1 MNKKDLS
8 ERDICSKYITP
19 ALQQSGW
26 DLMSQVREEV
36 TFTAGKIYIKGKKH
50 ARGKKKRADYILY
63 YKKNIPLAIIEAKD
77 NNHLP
82 GDGIQQGL
90 NYASILDVPFVFSS
104 NGDSFIFH
112 DKTISK
118 EIEIDINNFPSP
130 YDLWSK
136 YKKFKNI
143 KTDDERAITQD
154 YFVESSNY
162 ELRYYQQIAINK
174 SIENIVNN
182 QKQRL
187 LLVMATGTGKT
198 QVAFQIIYRLWKS
211 KQKKRILFL
220 ADRTSLI
227 DQTMRNDFRHFKE
240 AMTTIDSNNVSKAHN
255 IYLALYQGLTGHSDD
270 LFKQFSKDFF
280 DLIIVDE
287 CHRGS
292 AREDSQWRKI
302 LDYFNNATH
311 LGLTATPKETK
322 EVSNTEYFGDPIYT
336 YSLKQGIDDGFL
348 APYKVLKIT
357 LDVDT
362 DGWRPPKDFKDKD
375 GKLIEDRIYN
385 RKDFDKNIVIEER
398 RQAVAKKI
406 TEYLKVNGVYSKSII
421 FCVDIE
427 HSEGM
432 RSKLVNMNSDLVSE
446 NEKYITRITGDNDEA
461 KVYLDEFIDPAERY
475 PVIATTSKLMTT
487 GIDSQTCK
495 LIVLDTNIGS
505 STEFKQIIGRGTR
518 VNEDYDK
525 YFFTIMD
532 FRNATSLFADKDF
545 DGEPIR
551 IKELSENDEIGE
563 FDEEIDIENIKD
575 EITGEK
581 ISFDN
586 SEDENKDNNDKK
598 KKKVFVDG
606 VDVQIINERVQYI
619 GLDGKL
625 ITENLINY
633 SKRNILK
640 KYQTLSI
647 FLNEWNKTT
656 QKEIIIKELES
667 KGVFFE
673 NIKNIMGN
681 NFDPFDLICHIAFDK
696 KPLTRLERINN
707 IKKRDY
713 FTKYEKKARLVIEA
727 ILEKY
732 SDGGI
737 LNYEDLSIINLDPI
751 NKVGTPV
758 EIAEF
763 FGGKESLFKVMNEI
777 SNQIYDTGKI

>member
-1 MNKKDLS
+1 
-8 ERDICSKYITP
+8 
-19 ALQQSGW
+19 
-26 DLMSQVREEV
+26 
-36 TFTAGKIYIKGKKH
+36 
-50 ARGKKKRADYILY
+50 
-63 YKKNIPLAIIEAKD
+63 
-77 NNHLP
+77 
-82 GDGIQQGL
+82 
-90 NYASILDVPFVFSS
+90 
-104 NGDSFIFH
+104 
-112 DKTISK
+112 
-118 EIEIDINNFPSP
+118 
-130 YDLWSK
+130 
-136 YKKFKNI
+136 
-143 KTDDERAITQD
+143 
-154 YFVESSNY
+154 
-162 ELRYYQQIAINK
+162 
-174 SIENIVNN
+174 
-182 QKQRL
+182 
-187 LLVMATGTGKT
+187 
-198 QVAFQIIYRLWKS
+198 
-211 KQKKRILFL
+211 
-220 ADRTSLI
+220 
-227 DQTMRNDFRHFKE
+227 
-240 AMTTIDSNNVSKAHN
+240 
-255 IYLALYQGLTGHSDD
+255 
-270 LFKQFSKDFF
+270 
-280 DLIIVDE
+280 
-287 CHRGS
+287 
-292 AREDSQWRKI
+292 
-302 LDYFNNATH
+302 
-311 LGLTATPKETK
+311 
-322 EVSNTEYFGDPIYT
+322 
-336 YSLKQGIDDGFL
+336 
-348 APYKVLKIT
+348 
-357 LDVDT
+357 
-362 DGWRPPKDFKDKD
+362 
-375 GKLIEDRIYN
+375 
-385 RKDFDKNIVIEER
+385 
-398 RQAVAKKI
+398 
-406 TEYLKVNGVYSKSII
+406 
-421 FCVDIE
+421 
-427 HSEGM
+427 
-432 RSKLVNMNSDLVSE
+432 
-446 NEKYITRITGDNDEA
+446 
-461 KVYLDEFIDPAERY
+461 
-475 PVIATTSKLMTT
+475 
-487 GIDSQTCK
+487 
-495 LIVLDTNIGS
+495 
-505 STEFKQIIGRGTR
+505 
-518 VNEDYDK
+518 
-525 YFFTIMD
+525 MD

-640 KYQTLSI
+640 KYQTLSV